1 MAKVT
6 CHLDPTLNRTKLEEQ
21 MGAGLRNAFRKAVEK
36 AALSYPGVVAPGQLA
51 ADLFQ
56 TMNAE
61 RSDIVHAYA
70 ITNLEGEQILHR
82 RKDSQGKYFEV
93 TDVLLDS
100 QLTLARGKSAALRH
114 TQNRE
119 A

>member
-1 MAKVT
+1 
-6 CHLDPTLNRTKLEEQ
+6 